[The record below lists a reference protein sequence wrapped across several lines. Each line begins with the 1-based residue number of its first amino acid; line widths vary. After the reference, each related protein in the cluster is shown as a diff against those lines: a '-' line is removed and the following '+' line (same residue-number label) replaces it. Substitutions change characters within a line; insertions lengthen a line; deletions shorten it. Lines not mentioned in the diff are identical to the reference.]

1 MKHIIFF
8 IFVLTATMYTFA
20 QESVSSPIIKG
31 KDNKNLEFFKSNKL
45 QSPISPTSIFGQEI
59 RGVVYDKKTGITAYA
74 AFETYQPAG
83 DKVFA
88 TIPAETMVMYAKE
101 SDKGIRLSVCDP
113 NLNIEEKTYTTKE
126 PSRPITKEIRLK
138 GHWTLTSP
146 MENVR
151 LEQQGDQTVLTVTCQ
166 HGQPVEMLMENK

>member
-59 RGVVYDKKTGITAYA
+59 RGVVYDKKTNEVLIGASVI
-74 AFETYQPAG
+74 EVG
-83 DKVFA
+83 SSNG
-88 TIPAETMVMYAKE
+88 TISDIDGQYSIKLSN
-101 SDKGIRLSVCDP
+101 SDKKILQASYLGYVVKQERVGSRKVVNFFL
-113 NLNIEEKTYTTKE
+113 EE
-126 PSRPITKEIRLK
+126 
-138 GHWTLTSP
+138 
-146 MENVR
+146 
-151 LEQQGDQTVLTVTCQ
+151 DQVTIS
-166 HGQPVEMLMENK
+166 NK

>member
-59 RGVVYDKKTGITAYA
+59 RGVVYDKKTNEVLIGASVIEVGSSNGTITDIDGQYSI
-74 AFETYQPAG
+74 
-83 DKVFA
+83 KLSN
-88 TIPAETMVMYAKE
+88 
-101 SDKGIRLSVCDP
+101 SDKKILQASYLGYVVKQERVGNRKVVNFFL
-113 NLNIEEKTYTTKE
+113 EE
-126 PSRPITKEIRLK
+126 
-138 GHWTLTSP
+138 
-146 MENVR
+146 
-151 LEQQGDQTVLTVTCQ
+151 DQVTIS
-166 HGQPVEMLMENK
+166 NK